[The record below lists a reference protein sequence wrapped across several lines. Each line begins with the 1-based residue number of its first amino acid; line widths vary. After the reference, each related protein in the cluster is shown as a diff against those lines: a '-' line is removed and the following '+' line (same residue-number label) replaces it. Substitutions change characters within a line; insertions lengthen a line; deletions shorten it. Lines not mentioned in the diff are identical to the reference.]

1 LKQNFAKRKSTLRF
15 SFPESIRLNWR
26 QVSVIMASAMPNPL
40 NNSGIRDNHRRDVG
54 ADFFQTK
61 SSTSHAD

>member
-1 LKQNFAKRKSTLRF
+1 LKQNFANRKSTHRF
-15 SFPESIRLNWR
+15 SFLKSIRLNWR
-26 QVSVIMASAMPNPL
+26 QVSVIMATAMPNPL
-40 NNSGIRDNHRRDVG
+40 KNSGIRDNPRRDVG

>member
-1 LKQNFAKRKSTLRF
+1 MLRF
-15 SFPESIRLNWR
+15 PLPKSIRLNWR
-26 QVSVIMASAMPNPL
+26 QVSVIMATAMPNPL
-40 NNSGIRDNHRRDVG
+40 KNSGIRDNHRRNVG